1 MTRAGNP
8 LARGGAL
15 WHDRR
20 VRPVEIAC
28 DESGSEGEN
37 LLGGETDVFAHAGVR
52 MSWPSAAEC
61 VREIRARIGS
71 PAEEYKAN
79 HLLRAKHRAVLE
91 WLLAPDGPLGGRGH
105 VHLTG
110 KTFFAVRAAVTLLAG
125 DGTDAPA
132 RTLHRAGPAAFGAA
146 RWQFFLT
153 AFTSVVRLNPRRG
166 VTTSP
171 AEFFA
176 LVDEL
181 ARVPGEAGEIVGRF
195 RGGAERVAAY
205 RERLASDPGLAGV
218 LDPLVPAVIHTVR
231 HWSADGTPV
240 ALVHDEQLALTAERV
255 LQLKATLGPRL
266 AGVRFVDSRTDPRV
280 QVADFLAGVARR
292 IASDELNGRGDPVLT
307 TLLKSFVDTGSGW
320 DGPAGP

>member
-1 MTRAGNP
+1 MS
-8 LARGGAL
+8 
-15 WHDRR
+15 
-20 VRPVEIAC
+20 PVEIAC

-52 MSWPSAAEC
+52 MPPSAAAAC
-61 VREIRARIGS
+61 VREIRERIGS

-91 WLLAPDGPLGGRGH
+91 WLLDPGGPLAGRGH
-105 VHLTG
+105 VHLTD
-110 KTFFAVRAAVTLLAG
+110 KTFFAVRAAVTLLAE
-125 DGTDAPA
+125 DGTEASA

-146 RWQFFLT
+146 RWEFFLT
-153 AFTSVVRLNPRRG
+153 AFTSVLRLNPRRG

-171 AEFFA
+171 REFFA
-176 LVDEL
+176 LAGEL

-195 RGGAERVAAY
+195 RGGEDRVAAY
-205 RERLASDPGLAGV
+205 RARLASDPGLVPV

-255 LQLKATLGPRL
+255 LQLKATLGHRL
-266 AGVRFVDSRTDPRV
+266 AGVRFVDSRSDARV
-280 QVADFLAGVARR
+280 QIADFLAGVARR
-292 IASDELNGRGDPVLT
+292 IASDELNGRGDARLT
-307 TLLKSFVDTGSGW
+307 TLLESFVDTDSVW
-320 DGPAGP
+320 DGPAPRLRR

>member
-1 MTRAGNP
+1 
-8 LARGGAL
+8 
-15 WHDRR
+15 
-20 VRPVEIAC
+20 VRPIEIAC

-52 MSWPSAAEC
+52 MSWPEATAC

-91 WLLAPDGPLGGRGH
+91 WLLAPDGPLAGRGH

-110 KTFFAVRAAVTLLAG
+110 KTFFAVRAAVTLLAA
-125 DGTDAPA
+125 DGTQEMA
-132 RTLHRAGPAAFGAA
+132 RTLHRTGPAAFGAA
-146 RWQFFLT
+146 RWEFFLK
-153 AFTSVVRLNPRRG
+153 AFVSVLRLKPRRG

-171 AEFFA
+171 EEFFA

-181 ARVPGEAGEIVGRF
+181 ARVPGEAGEIIGRF
-195 RGGAERVAAY
+195 RGGGESVAAY
-205 RERLASDPGLAGV
+205 RARLAADPGLVPV

-231 HWSADGTPV
+231 HFSAGGTPV
-240 ALVHDEQLALTAERV
+240 ELVHDEQLALTAERV
-255 LQLKATLGPRL
+255 LQLKATLGARL
-266 AGVRFVDSRTDPRV
+266 AGVRFVDSRADARV

-292 IASDELNGRGDPVLT
+292 IASDELNGRGDAGLS
-307 TLLKSFVDTGSGW
+307 TLLRSFVDAGSVW
-320 DGPAGP
+320 AGPSGR

>member
-1 MTRAGNP
+1 MRSPAAGP
-8 LARGGAL
+8 L

-52 MSWPSAAEC
+52 MSWPEATAC
-61 VREIRARIGS
+61 VAEIRARIGS
-71 PAEEYKAN
+71 PAEECKAN

-91 WLLAPDGPLGGRGH
+91 WLLAPGGPLDGRGH

-125 DGTDAPA
+125 DGSEAPA
-132 RTLHRAGPAAFGAA
+132 RTLHRTGPAAFGAE
-146 RWQFFLT
+146 RWEFFLK
-153 AFTSVVRLNPRRG
+153 AFVSLLRLNPRRG
-166 VTTSP
+166 VTTTP
-171 AEFFA
+171 GEFFA

-181 ARVPGEAGEIVGRF
+181 AGVPGEAGEMVARF
-195 RGGAERVAAY
+195 RDGGERVAAY
-205 RERLASDPGLAGV
+205 RARLAADPGLV
-218 LDPLVPAVIHTVR
+218 PILDPLVPAVIHTVR

-240 ALVHDEQLALTAERV
+240 ELVHDEQLALTAERV
-255 LQLKATLGPRL
+255 LQLKAELGPRL
-266 AGVRFVDSRTDPRV
+266 AGVRFVDSRADARV

-292 IASDELNGRGDPVLT
+292 IASDELNGRGDRKLT
-307 TLLKSFVDTGSGW
+307 TLLSAFVDAGSVWAGP
-320 DGPAGP
+320 GSPAPAGE

>member
-1 MTRAGNP
+1 M
-8 LARGGAL
+8 
-15 WHDRR
+15 
-20 VRPVEIAC
+20 RPVEIAC

-52 MSWPSAAEC
+52 MSWPEATAC
-61 VREIRARIGS
+61 VAEIRARIGS

-91 WLLAPDGPLGGRGH
+91 WLLAADGPLAGRGH
-105 VHLTG
+105 VHLTD
-110 KTFFAVRAAVTLLAG
+110 KTFFAVRAAVSLLAG
-125 DGTDAPA
+125 TDTGALA

-153 AFTSVVRLNPRRG
+153 AFTSVVRLKPRRG

-171 AEFFA
+171 PEFFA

-181 ARVPGEAGEIVGRF
+181 AGVPGEAGEIVARF

-205 RERLASDPGLAGV
+205 RARLAGDPGLVPV
-218 LDPLVPAVIHTVR
+218 LDPLVPAVSHTVR
-231 HWSADGTPV
+231 HWSAGGTPV

-266 AGVRFVDSRTDPRV
+266 ADVRFVDSRTDARV
-280 QVADFLAGVARR
+280 QIADFLAGVARR
-292 IASDELNGRGDPVLT
+292 IASDELNGRGDAGLT
-307 TLLKSFVDTGSGW
+307 TLLRAFVDAESVW
-320 DGPAGP
+320 PDRIL

>member
-1 MTRAGNP
+1 MIGS
-8 LARGGAL
+8 
-15 WHDRR
+15 

-52 MSWPSAAEC
+52 LTPEEAAAC

-91 WLLAPDGPLGGRGH
+91 WLLAPDGPLAGRGH
-105 VHLTG
+105 VHLTD
-110 KTFFAVRAAVTLLAG
+110 KTFFAVRAAVDLLAE
-125 DGTDAPA
+125 DGTDAMA
-132 RTLHRAGPAAFGAA
+132 RTLHRTGPAAFGAA
-146 RWQFFLT
+146 RWEFALT
-153 AFTSVVRLNPRRG
+153 AFTSVLRLKPRRG

-171 AEFFA
+171 PEFFA

-181 ARVPGEAGEIVGRF
+181 AAVPGEAGEIVGRF
-195 RGGAERVAAY
+195 RGGGERVAAY
-205 RERLASDPGLAGV
+205 RARLASDPSLVPV

-231 HWSADGTPV
+231 HWSTGDTPV
-240 ALVHDEQLALTAERV
+240 AVIHDEQLALTAERV

-266 AGVRFVDSRTDPRV
+266 ADVRFVDSRSDARV
-280 QVADFLAGVARR
+280 QIADFLAGVARR
-292 IASDELNGRGDPVLT
+292 IASEQLNDRGDPGLT
-307 TLLKSFVDTGSGW
+307 TLLKSFADADSVW
-320 DGPAGP
+320 DGPVG

>member
-1 MTRAGNP
+1 M
-8 LARGGAL
+8 
-15 WHDRR
+15 
-20 VRPVEIAC
+20 RPVEIAC

-52 MSWPSAAEC
+52 MSSSAADAC
-61 VREIRARIGS
+61 VREIRARVGS

-91 WLLAPDGPLGGRGH
+91 WLLAPDGPLAGRGH

-110 KTFFAVRAAVTLLAG
+110 KTYFAVRAAVTLLVG
-125 DGTDAPA
+125 PGTEPMA
-132 RTLHRAGPAAFGAA
+132 RTLHRTGPATFGAA
-146 RWQFFLT
+146 RWEFFLK
-153 AFTSVVRLNPRRG
+153 AFVSALRLKPRRG

-171 AEFFA
+171 EDFFT

-195 RGGAERVAAY
+195 RGGAERVTAY
-205 RERLASDPGLAGV
+205 RARLASDPGVVPV
-218 LDPLVPAVIHTVR
+218 LDPLVSAVIHTVR
-231 HWSADGTPV
+231 HWSTDGTPV
-240 ALVHDEQLALTAERV
+240 ELVHDEQLALTAERV

-266 AGVRFVDSRTDPRV
+266 AGVRFVDSRDDTRV
-280 QVADFLAGVARR
+280 QIADFLAGVARR

-307 TLLKSFVDTGSGW
+307 TLLRSFVDAGSVW
-320 DGPAGP
+320 DGPGW

>member
-1 MTRAGNP
+1 M
-8 LARGGAL
+8 
-15 WHDRR
+15 
-20 VRPVEIAC
+20 RPVEIAC

-52 MSWPSAAEC
+52 MSWPEATAC

-91 WLLAPDGPLGGRGH
+91 WLLAPDGPLDGRGH

-110 KTFFAVRAAVTLLAG
+110 KTFFAVRAAVSLLAEQ
-125 DGTDAPA
+125 GTDAMA
-132 RTLHRAGPAAFGAA
+132 RTLHRTGPAAFGAA

-153 AFTSVVRLNPRRG
+153 AFTSVLRLKPRRG

-171 AEFFA
+171 PEFFA
-176 LVDEL
+176 LVEEL
-181 ARVPGEAGEIVGRF
+181 ARIPGEAAEIVGRF

-205 RERLASDPGLAGV
+205 RARLAGDPGLVPV
-218 LDPLVPAVIHTVR
+218 LDPLVPAVLHTVR
-231 HWSADGTPV
+231 HFSDGGTPV
-240 ALVHDEQLALTAERV
+240 ALVHDEQLALTPERV

-266 AGVRFVDSRTDPRV
+266 ADVRFVDSRADARV
-280 QVADFLAGVARR
+280 QIADFLAGVARR
-292 IASDELNGRGDPVLT
+292 IASDDLNGHGDPRLT
-307 TLLKSFVDTGSGW
+307 SLLRVFVDAGSVWDGTGSLLPGLER
-320 DGPAGP
+320 DGG